1 MYQHALKAV
10 DKYSYILFVSYDTK
24 TGFIICHPHVRIK
37 TRPFRPHTHTLHQQ
51 AFLRSTVVQ
60 YSSLLTLY
68 AILQDHLTNG
78 RNSPP
83 VDASQD
89 WTLTYSSQYNGVTTL
104 RCYRKLNTTDEQDV
118 VIQVK
123 TILKKNINKCQ
134 LML

>member
-1 MYQHALKAV
+1 MPSKRWINTPI
-10 DKYSYILFVSYDTK
+10 YSFHMIQKPVSS
-24 TGFIICHPHVRIK
+24 FAHPHVRIK
-37 TRPFRPHTHTLHQQ
+37 TRPFRPHSYTLHQQ

-68 AILQDHLTNG
+68 TILQDHLTNG

-123 TILKKNINKCQ
+123 TILKKNINKC
-134 LML
+134 